1 MDNAVTTAIT
11 DVGTTLTTSINPG
24 VIAGVIGAVL
34 GSCVALY
41 LTWFGI
47 RKLIGAITRALKG
60 RLSV

>member
-1 MDNAVTTAIT
+1 MANEVSEAIT
-11 DVGTTLTTSINPG
+11 TVSSTLTTSINPG
-24 VIAGVIGAVL
+24 VVASVIGAVL
-34 GSCVALY
+34 GGCIALY

>member
-1 MDNAVTTAIT
+1 MTNEVTEALQS
-11 DVGTTLTTSINPG
+11 VGTALTGQINPG
-24 VIAGVIGAVL
+24 VIAGVIGIVI
-34 GSCVALY
+34 GTCIALY

>member
-1 MDNAVTTAIT
+1 MENSVSEAIQT
-11 DVGTTLTTSINPG
+11 VGITLTTNLNPG
-24 VIAGVIGAVL
+24 VIASVIGVVL